1 MWVPGLGAG
10 GGTGPFCSELSK
22 GAILWPTKAFWPS
35 FEAGMWVPGLG
46 ADWGTGPLCS
56 EPSKGG
62 KLLPTK
68 ALWPNIEAEM
78 WVPARAELVY

>member
-1 MWVPGLGAG
+1 MWVPR
-10 GGTGPFCSELSK
+10 
-22 GAILWPTKAFWPS
+22 
-35 FEAGMWVPGLG
+35 LG
-46 ADWGTGPLCS
+46 ADIGTGPLCS

-68 ALWPNIEAEM
+68 ALWPNIEAGM